1 MVQTPQTQTPT
12 TLCKANPM
20 LLLRRL
26 LISGLLYMGNDSFP
40 NYREMETLCLLIFRL
55 QLSEATREGS
65 ERSAGLSLVGMGSK
79 NRALA
84 STCPVASASASLPQ
98 SDPAGRGPHTSCIS
112 FLTFA
117 GVGVRWATEILWS
130 ASLSAPHGP
139 LLDQETEQLLSQ
151 C

>member
-1 MVQTPQTQTPT
+1 
-12 TLCKANPM
+12 
-20 LLLRRL
+20 
-26 LISGLLYMGNDSFP
+26 MGNDSFP
-40 NYREMETLCLLIFRL
+40 NYREMETLCLLIFKL
-55 QLSEATREGS
+55 QLSEATREES

-98 SDPAGRGPHTSCIS
+98 SEPAGQGPHTSYIS
-112 FLTFA
+112 FLTFV

-130 ASLSAPHGP
+130 ASLSS
-139 LLDQETEQLLSQ
+139 QLPMDL